1 MKDYL
6 QFFKDSY
13 ERAVHG
19 QDDDFFDAFYD
30 CFLNSSPVA
39 REIFANTD
47 MSRQR
52 DMLRQSFWHMV
63 TFSEKRQASEELR
76 DVAAIHSRR
85 DLNIAAPLYDIWLD
99 SLIEAVRLFDT
110 QFSDE
115 VELAWRVV
123 LAPGIAYMRFR
134 YDHA

>member
-1 MKDYL
+1 
-6 QFFKDSY
+6 
-13 ERAVHG
+13 
-19 QDDDFFDAFYD
+19 
-30 CFLNSSPVA
+30 
-39 REIFANTD
+39 
-47 MSRQR
+47 
-52 DMLRQSFWHMV
+52 MLRQSCWHMV

-76 DVAAIHSRR
+76 DVAVIQSRR

-134 YDHA
+134 YDHG

>member
-13 ERAVHG
+13 ERAVRG
-19 QDDDFFDAFYD
+19 QEEDFFDVFYD
-30 CFLNSSPVA
+30 CFLRASPVA
-39 REIFANTD
+39 REKFANTD
-47 MSRQR
+47 MNRQR

-63 TFSEKRQASEELR
+63 TFSEKRQATEELR
-76 DVAAIHSRR
+76 DVAARHSRR
-85 DLNIAAPLYDIWLD
+85 DLDIAAPLYDVWLD
-99 SLIEAVRLFDT
+99 SLIEAAGLFDT
-110 QFSDE
+110 RFTDE

>member
-13 ERAVHG
+13 ERAVSG
-19 QDDDFFDAFYD
+19 QEEEFFEAFYD
-30 CFLNSSPVA
+30 CFLNTSPVA
-39 REIFANTD
+39 REKFANTD
-47 MSRQR
+47 MTRQR

-63 TFSEKRQASEELR
+63 TFSEQRQATEELR
-76 DVAAIHSRR
+76 DVAASHSRR
-85 DLNIAAPLYDIWLD
+85 DLDIAAPLYDIWLD

-110 QFSDE
+110 RFTDE

-134 YDHA
+134 YDHT